1 MRNYPRQFLN
11 DTAVAETM
19 CMSKSWVR
27 VERHKRRKGLP
38 HILSIDP
45 VMIGSSPRYRM
56 EDLEAFI
63 EGLTSANENHGS
75 QKGGA

>member
-1 MRNYPRQFLN
+1 MELKFLN
-11 DTAVAETM
+11 DKTLASAM
-19 CMSKSWVR
+19 CMSQSWVR
-27 VERHKRRKGLP
+27 VQRYKRRKGLP

>member
-27 VERHKRRKGLP
+27 VERHKRRNGLP
-38 HILSIDP
+38 HTLNIDP
-45 VMIGSSPRYRM
+45 VMIGTSPRYRI
-56 EDLEAFI
+56 EDVEAFI
-63 EGLTSANENHGS
+63 KGLDPVNNNGGPSHG
-75 QKGGA
+75 